1 MSTAAARPLSPA
13 VPRPA
18 HVTDAVTYDFDLFA
32 DPEYVK
38 NPHDRIFDLHKNA
51 PPVFWTPRN
60 GGHWMLLTHAAN
72 FDASRDFETFSS
84 EVMPQSQIQAMLAQR
99 PPGSPHFPQPWPI
112 NIDPP
117 LHTSYRMPLQKAFSP
132 KAILALKDSIRQ
144 LAGELI
150 DAMKQAGTADFVTA
164 VAEPLPVQ
172 VFLKMFGLPVERQQQ
187 YRQVVKEHMEGIA
200 VTDPRAVMA
209 RMLKITAIMR
219 DTILE
224 RKEHPQDDL
233 ISMLWQADI
242 GGKPTTMD
250 DMENYCVVLFA
261 AGLDTVVNGIS
272 LGVRHLAMNPELQRQ
287 LRADPSLIPAASEE
301 MLRRYTFTV
310 PPRRVNKDT
319 EFHGVTMKAGDKLM
333 LFLPAA
339 DLDAK
344 QYAEPEKYDLKRD
357 TAHIAFG
364 SGPHRCL
371 GSHLARVELQVV
383 YEEVLARL
391 PEFRMASDKES
402 RFHGG
407 HVVGP
412 DALWLS
418 WAS

>member
-1 MSTAAARPLSPA
+1 MTTAARPLSPA
-13 VPRPA
+13 VPRPD
-18 HVTDAVTYDFDLFA
+18 HVPESAVYDFDLFA
-32 DPEYVK
+32 DPAYVK
-38 NPHDRIFDLHKNA
+38 NPHDRILDLHRSA

-72 FDASRDFETFSS
+72 FEASRDFETFSS
-84 EVMPQSQIQAMLAQR
+84 EVIPQAQIQAMLAKR

-117 LHTSYRMPLQKAFSP
+117 LHTAYRMPLQRAFSP
-132 KAILALKDSIRQ
+132 KAILALKDSIRE

-150 DAMKQAGTADFVTA
+150 EAMKPAGTAEFVAA

-172 VFLKMFGLPVERQQQ
+172 VFLKMFGLPVERQAQ

-200 VTDPRAVMA
+200 VTDPQAVMA

-219 DTILE
+219 DTILD
-224 RKEHPQDDL
+224 RKENPQDDL

-272 LGVRHLAMNPELQRQ
+272 LGVRHLAMNPDLQRQ
-287 LRADPSLIPAASEE
+287 LREDPSLIQQAAEE

-310 PPRRVNKDT
+310 PPRRVNKDV
-319 EFHGVTMKAGDKLM
+319 EFHGVSMKAGDKLM

-344 QYAEPEKYDLKRD
+344 EFANPETYDLKRE
-357 TAHIAFG
+357 TVHIAFG
-364 SGPHRCL
+364 AGPHRCL

-391 PEFRMASDKES
+391 PEFRLASDKPS
-402 RFHGG
+402 SFHGG

-412 DALWLS
+412 DTLWLS
-418 WAS
+418 WN

>member
-1 MSTAAARPLSPA
+1 MTLAAARPLSPA
-13 VPRPA
+13 VPRPE

-32 DPEYVK
+32 DAEYVK
-38 NPHDRIFDLHKNA
+38 NPHDRILDLHKNA

-72 FDASRDFETFSS
+72 FDAARDFDTFSS
-84 EVMPQSQIQAMLAQR
+84 EVMPQAQIQAMLAQR

-132 KAILALKDSIRQ
+132 KAIHALKDSIRE
-144 LAGELI
+144 LAGQLI
-150 DAMKQAGTADFVTA
+150 DAMKPAGTADFVTA

-172 VFLKMFGLPVERQQQ
+172 VFLRMFGLPLERQQQ

-224 RKEHPQDDL
+224 RKDNPQDDL

-242 GGKPTTMD
+242 GGKPTTLD

-272 LGVRHLAMNPELQRQ
+272 LGVRHLAAHPELQRQ

-319 EFHGVTMKAGDKLM
+319 EFHGVRMKAGDKLM

-344 QYAEPEKYDLKRD
+344 EYAEPAKYDLKRE
-357 TAHIAFG
+357 TVHIAFG
-364 SGPHRCL
+364 AGPHRCL
-371 GSHLARVELQVV
+371 GSHLARVELQIS
-383 YEEVLARL
+383 YEQLLARL
-391 PEFRMASDKES
+391 PPFRLDPAHTPT
-402 RFHGG
+402 FHGG
-407 HVVGP
+407 HVVGV
-412 DALWLS
+412 DS
-418 WAS
+418 